1 MDRLRKVNADGLAA
15 AGRDGLTAL
24 MVTARRNDAE
34 CLRILLAPPMTR
46 GRAHTLDAQPVER
59 WAYRAPL
66 RGARRRG
73 DAATVL
79 LYYDNVNARS
89 VTKYTPLMWAAKHN
103 QWYVAAVMCE
113 YAPDDIDLDTHSN
126 INLTEFQRYEVGDAL
141 GESAESLAD
150 RSARRCRTSC
160 NGIACA
166 SAREGAQDG
175 GHQHLYDEA
184 PEPVDWGVVLLE
196 YDAGAESHDG
206 PTAFNLPADDPIF
219 EAPECEDLVGSATA
233 RIWRR
238 LVNACA
244 SDDEDDGDAPADE
257 ERNNDG
263 ESSSSDGGGD
273 SDSDADGGG
282 APGAGAAV
290 RRREAPQ
297 GVVAEGSSYAFSGS
311 LKPSQTTSK
320 HSMLRTSGC

>member
-1 MDRLRKVNADGLAA
+1 
-15 AGRDGLTAL
+15 
-24 MVTARRNDAE
+24 
-34 CLRILLAPPMTR
+34 
-46 GRAHTLDAQPVER
+46 
-59 WAYRAPL
+59 
-66 RGARRRG
+66 
-73 DAATVL
+73 
-79 LYYDNVNARS
+79 
-89 VTKYTPLMWAAKHN
+89 
-103 QWYVAAVMCE
+103 YVAAVMCE
-113 YAPDDIDLDTHSN
+113 YAPDDIDLDAHSN

-150 RSARRCRTSC
+150 RLGHPQVRDVVQWHRVRQRARQ
-160 NGIACA
+160 AL
-166 SAREGAQDG
+166 QDG

-263 ESSSSDGGGD
+263 ESSSDGGSD

-282 APGAGAAV
+282 APGAPGA
-290 RRREAPQ
+290 
-297 GVVAEGSSYAFSGS
+297 
-311 LKPSQTTSK
+311 
-320 HSMLRTSGC
+320 